1 MDNDSV
7 KKNITKVR
15 KNLKFTQ
22 QEMADRIGLSRI
34 AYRNIENGRTKLIS
48 DNISKIASV
57 ADISREE
64 LVLGYLPVD
73 AENSGLAETKAVY
86 ESRIKSLC
94 DEYESRIADLETKLE
109 VNNKMCHA
117 YEDLIKAKDEII
129 NMLNSRILTV
139 QKERSE

>member
-48 DNISKIASV
+48 DNIGKIASV
-57 ADISREE
+57 ADISKEE

-73 AENSGLAETKAVY
+73 AESSGLAETKVVY
-86 ESRIKSLC
+86 ENRIKSLC

-109 VNNKMCHA
+109 VDKKMCRA

-139 QKERSE
+139 PKEKSE